1 MNGTYKRNGVQ
12 FFLPNRP
19 CSIRFEPSPPYQYPK
34 GHPCHGCP
42 YTLNATVPTCM
53 FPDRSDGTCFRYDQ
67 LHRKK
72 PEPED
77 GHGEAAKR
85 IFDFIEV
92 LETVKRR
99 KGFHHTLRESKTN
112 VSYEV

>member
-72 PEPED
+72 PETED
-77 GHGEAAKR
+77 VHGEAAKR
-85 IFDFIEV
+85 IFYFIEV

-112 VSYEV
+112 VS